1 MKSFWLAF
9 IPLFVAIDVLGVV
22 PLYLGLTE
30 GMDARTRRRLARQ
43 ATLAALCVSVLFL
56 IAGKLVFTY
65 LGITENDFKIGG
77 GVVLLVMAVC
87 DLLFSNEKTRSVGGA
102 IGVVPLGIPLIMG
115 PAGLATIIMLNDSYG
130 PIVTGATLLANLAL
144 VWLVFSNAH
153 HIGKL
158 MGKAGAQAFAKV
170 AALFLA
176 GIAVMM
182 IRLGVT
188 AILSHPIILP

>member
-1 MKSFWLAF
+1 MKAFWLAF

-30 GMDARTRRRLARQ
+30 GMDPRTRRRLARQ
-43 ATLAALCVSVLFL
+43 ATLAALGVSVLFL
-56 IAGKLVFTY
+56 LVGDWVFRY
-65 LGITENDFKIGG
+65 MYITENDFRIGG
-77 GVVLLVMAVC
+77 GVVLLVMAVN
-87 DLLFSNEKTRSVGGA
+87 DLLFTAEKTRDPGGS

-115 PAGLATIIMLNDSYG
+115 PAGLATIILLLGKHGYA
-130 PIVTGATLLANLAL
+130 ITLASLLGNLFL
-144 VWLVFSNAH
+144 VWLVFVNAH

-182 IRLGVT
+182 IRSGIT
-188 AILSHPIILP
+188 AMLQK

>member
-9 IPLFVAIDVLGVV
+9 IPLFVAIDVFGVV

-43 ATLAALCVSVLFL
+43 ATFAAFALSVLFL
-56 IAGKLVFTY
+56 LAGKWVFNY
-65 LGITENDFKIGG
+65 LGITENDFRIGG
-77 GVVLLVMAVC
+77 GVVLLVMAVN
-87 DLLFSNEKTRSVGGA
+87 DLLFTTEKTRNTGGT

-115 PAGLATIIMLNDSYG
+115 PAGLATIIILVDEYQ
-130 PIVTGATLLANLAL
+130 ILVTLAALLSNLFI
-144 VWLVFSNAH
+144 VWLVFVNAH
-153 HIGKL
+153 HIGRL

-182 IRLGVT
+182 IRSGVI
-188 AILSHPIILP
+188 AIIHTPN

>member
-43 ATLAALCVSVLFL
+43 ATFAALGVSVLFL
-56 IAGKLVFTY
+56 IAGRLVFNY
-65 LGITENDFKIGG
+65 LGITENDFRIGG
-77 GVVLLVMAVC
+77 GVVLLVMSVYE
-87 DLLFSNEKTRSVGGA
+87 LLFSTEGTRDPGGA

-130 PIVTGATLLANLAL
+130 VTIALAALLTNLAL
-144 VWLVFSNAH
+144 VWLVFANAH
-153 HIGKL
+153 HIGRL
-158 MGKAGAQAFAKV
+158 MGKAGAQAFAKI

-182 IRLGVT
+182 IRMGVT
-188 AILSHPIILP
+188 AILKP